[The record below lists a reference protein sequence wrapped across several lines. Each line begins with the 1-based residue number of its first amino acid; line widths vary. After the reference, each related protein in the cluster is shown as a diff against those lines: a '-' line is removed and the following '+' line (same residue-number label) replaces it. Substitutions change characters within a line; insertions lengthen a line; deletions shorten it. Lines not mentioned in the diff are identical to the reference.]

1 MMIPSCMLRTKV
13 RDFDKTEE
21 IFDRTEC
28 MNFLIKDQKILINIM
43 KFGEKVSNIIKK
55 KKLMQNLYII
65 KNIYKLKKLIN
76 TKEGD
81 E

>member
-43 KFGEKVSNIIKK
+43 KFGKKLAILSKK
-55 KKLMQNLYII
+55 KVDAEL
-65 KNIYKLKKLIN
+65 IYNKKYL
-76 TKEGD
+76 
-81 E
+81 